1 MAPQAR
7 PPDTVVLVE
16 SPLVFNITGGE
27 LIIIAVV
34 ALIIL
39 GPDKL
44 PDFLRR
50 AGRVYGE
57 VKRMSTGFK
66 TEFRDA
72 IEEPVREMQDTVNLA
87 KNWFEEGKAAVG
99 TMDDTRWGTDDDDV
113 ETTTSSSAALPAATN
128 EPSASAPA
136 ADVPTSGDD
145 TVIETLD
152 DSGDDSDEVFSDE
165 DDDPNFY
172 GEDGQLLTAADLER
186 ERRAYEQQTPAQDQ
200 FGTVTRRPD
209 GEGTT
214 A

>member
-1 MAPQAR
+1 M
-7 PPDTVVLVE
+7 
-16 SPLVFNITGGE
+16 FNITGGE

-99 TMDDTRWGTDDDDV
+99 TMDESRWGAEDDENDV
-113 ETTTSSSAALPAATN
+113 PPSASGAALPAASAVTT
-128 EPSASAPA
+128 PSATSSTSAG
-136 ADVPTSGDD
+136 DVKAGDD
-145 TVIETLD
+145 ATGSDAFD
-152 DSGDDSDEVFSDE
+152 DTDSDPDEVFSDE

-172 GEDGQLLTAADLER
+172 GEDGRLLTAADLER
-186 ERRAYEQQTPAQDQ
+186 ERIEYEQKAPAQDQ
-200 FGTVTRRPD
+200 FGTLIRRSE

>member
-1 MAPQAR
+1 
-7 PPDTVVLVE
+7 VLVE

-99 TMDDTRWGTDDDDV
+99 TMDDTRWGTDDDDDAA
-113 ETTTSSSAALPAATN
+113 TTASSAALPATTTD
-128 EPSASAPA
+128 APA
-136 ADVPTSGDD
+136 PATSAAADAPPAGDD
-145 TVIETLD
+145 AVIDTLD

-172 GEDGQLLTAADLER
+172 GEDGRLLTAADLER
-186 ERRAYEQQTPAQDQ
+186 EQRAYEQQTPAQDQ

>member
-1 MAPQAR
+1 M
-7 PPDTVVLVE
+7 
-16 SPLVFNITGGE
+16 FNITGGE

-57 VKRMSTGFK
+57 VKKMSSGFK

-87 KNWFEEGKAAVG
+87 KGWFEEGKTAVG
-99 TMDDTRWGTDDDDV
+99 TMDDSRWGNDDDEV
-113 ETTTSSSAALPAATN
+113 AEPTAVPPVATSSVAPAESAHAAT
-128 EPSASAPA
+128 PGDSSVAPA
-136 ADVPTSGDD
+136 ADAMDDGDGPD
-145 TVIETLD
+145 VEY
-152 DSGDDSDEVFSDE
+152 SDA

-172 GEDGQLLTAADLER
+172 DDEGRLITAADLVR
-186 ERRAYEQQTPAQDQ
+186 EHLQPGEQEPAQDL
-200 FGTVTRRPD
+200 FGSVTRRPE
-209 GEGTT
+209 GEGPT